1 MDLSWELK
9 LFQALNRVVLKKRLV
24 NKSSSYI
31 LSKLKTIILINNSF
45 ILSDI
50 KINIYIRIML

>member
-1 MDLSWELK
+1 MDISWELK

-24 NKSSSYI
+24 IKSASYI